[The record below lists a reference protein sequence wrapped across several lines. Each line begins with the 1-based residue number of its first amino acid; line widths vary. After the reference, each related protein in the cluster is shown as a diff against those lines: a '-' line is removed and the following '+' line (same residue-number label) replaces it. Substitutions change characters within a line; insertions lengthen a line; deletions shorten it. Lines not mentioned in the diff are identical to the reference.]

1 MKEHHFVVKFHRNEH
16 PKNYLGWKSAKK
28 EYDTLENLIMEK
40 VNSVWLKYSRYKA
53 IIPPTEIHTDDDYGW
68 EICEQIIIPSENRF
82 IKAFEY
88 GKYTQK

>member
-1 MKEHHFVVKFHRNEH
+1 
-16 PKNYLGWKSAKK
+16 
-28 EYDTLENLIMEK
+28 MEK